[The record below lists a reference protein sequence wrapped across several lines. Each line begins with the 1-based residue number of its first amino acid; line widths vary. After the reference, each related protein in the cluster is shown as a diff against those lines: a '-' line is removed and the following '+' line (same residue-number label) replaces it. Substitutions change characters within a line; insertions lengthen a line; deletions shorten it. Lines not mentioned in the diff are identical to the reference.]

1 MAGLS
6 DLAASMLAASQGRLE
21 VVANN
26 VSNIGTP
33 GFRSRRIFQQVMDG
47 RQALPVVSARQ
58 GAAAANAPLKVTG
71 NPLDIAITGGGA
83 LLLREGDRLTPAFSG
98 QFHRAADGRI
108 ADAAGRVLQAAGG
121 GDLVVSGAAPVL
133 LKDGTLLVEGQAEA
147 RIGAFALDPS
157 DPDGLGLSAEAGLL
171 SAEADGAALHQGM
184 TIPSDVDLG
193 TEMVEMT
200 RAARMAETG
209 ARVFQVY
216 DDLMGRVATKLGEV
230 GR

>member
-33 GFRSRRIFQQVMDG
+33 GFRSRKVFQQVMDG

-58 GAAAANAPLKVTG
+58 GGAAVDAALKITG
-71 NPLDIAITGGGA
+71 NPLDIAITGGAA
-83 LLLREGDRLTPAFSG
+83 LLLREGDRLVPAFSG
-98 QFHRAADGRI
+98 QFHRAADGRL
-108 ADAAGRVLQAAGG
+108 ADATGRVLQAAGG

-133 LKDGTLLVEGQAEA
+133 LKDGTLLVGGQAEA

-157 DPDGLGLSAEAGLL
+157 DPEGHGFSADVGALP
-171 SAEADGAALHQGM
+171 AEADGAALHQGM

-193 TEMVEMT
+193 TEIVEMT

-216 DDLMGRVATKLGEV
+216 DDLMGRVASKLGEV